1 MVNEKQAASRPGIF
15 GTLVRK
21 FFMDV
26 AKSPGLLAC
35 CLFPPLFLLVFRF
48 VVIEPVAHD
57 DARMFLLVTGM
68 LFSTSM
74 VPGTTTVYPMA
85 EAREKR
91 TLRTMELAGVGR
103 AQMVAAHGVVSTL
116 WTALVAAACFLVSG
130 APFDC
135 MLPFMLVTVATS
147 IPLTA
152 LSLVL
157 GLASRNQMAASF
169 SSLPI
174 VTIGIVPLFF
184 LYAEPAFQALPLLP
198 TGGGLALVYAL
209 AEGTLLSPASILPA
223 VGQLTWI
230 VASLVALAV
239 AAPRIPGE
247 AGGRG

>member
-1 MVNEKQAASRPGIF
+1 MVNAKQVAARPGIL

-21 FFMDV
+21 FFMNV
-26 AKSPGLLAC
+26 VKSPGLLAC
-35 CLFPPLFLLVFRF
+35 CLFPALFLLVFRF

-57 DARMFLLVTGM
+57 NARMFLLVTGM

-103 AQMVAAHGVVSTL
+103 AQMLAAHGIVSTL

-152 LSLVL
+152 LSLAL
-157 GLASRNQMAASF
+157 GLVSRNQMAASF
-169 SSLPI
+169 SSLPVI
-174 VTIGIVPLFF
+174 TTGIVPLFF
-184 LYAEPAFQALPLLP
+184 MYAESTFQALPLLP
-198 TGGGLALVYAL
+198 TGGGFAL
-209 AEGTLLSPASILPA
+209 AEGTLLAPGSILPA
-223 VGQLTWI
+223 VGQLAWI
-230 VASLVALAV
+230 VASVVALVAV
-239 AAPRIPGE
+239 APRIPRDE
-247 AGGRG
+247 

>member
-1 MVNEKQAASRPGIF
+1 MVNAKQVAARPGIL

-21 FFMDV
+21 FFMNV
-26 AKSPGLLAC
+26 VKSPGLLAC
-35 CLFPPLFLLVFRF
+35 CLFPALFLLVFRF

-103 AQMVAAHGVVSTL
+103 AQMLAAHGIVSTL

-130 APFDC
+130 AAFDC
-135 MLPFMLVTVATS
+135 LLPFMLVTLASS

-152 LSLVL
+152 LSLAL

-169 SSLPI
+169 SSLPVI
-174 VTIGIVPLFF
+174 TTGIVPLFF
-184 LYAEPAFQALPLLP
+184 MYAESTFQALPLLP
-198 TGGGLALVYAL
+198 TGGGFALVYAL
-209 AEGTLLSPASILPA
+209 AEETLLAPGSILPA
-223 VGQLTWI
+223 VGQLAWI
-230 VASLVALAV
+230 VASLVALVAV
-239 AAPRIPGE
+239 APRIPRDE
-247 AGGRG
+247 

>member
-1 MVNEKQAASRPGIF
+1 MVNAKQAAARPGIL

-21 FFMDV
+21 FFMNV
-26 AKSPGLLAC
+26 VKSPGLLAC
-35 CLFPPLFLLVFRF
+35 CLFPALFLLLFRF
-48 VVIEPVAHD
+48 VVIEPIAHD

-103 AQMVAAHGVVSTL
+103 AQMLAAHGIVSTL

-130 APFDC
+130 ASFDSIP
-135 MLPFMLVTVATS
+135 PFMLVTVLSS
-147 IPLTA
+147 IPLIA
-152 LSLVL
+152 LSLAL

-174 VTIGIVPLFF
+174 ILIGIAPMLFV
-184 LYAEPAFQALPLLP
+184 YAEATFQALPLLP
-198 TGGGLALVYAL
+198 TGGGFALVYAL
-209 AEGTLLSPASILPA
+209 AEGTLFASASIVPA
-223 VGQLTWI
+223 LAQLAWI
-230 VASLVALAV
+230 VVSLVAFIIV
-239 AAPRIPGE
+239 APRIPCDE
-247 AGGRG
+247 